1 MQHREVMMHESQ
13 EFNALFK
20 QINYLKGGVAS
31 GFNHVEE
38 GACGTMSKGPPWYI
52 VPQLASLAAWGWL
65 CTDLW
70 LCYALRTSRAARGA
84 ADQNP

>member
-1 MQHREVMMHESQ
+1 MVRVRLKVMMHESQ

-38 GACGTMSKGPPWYI
+38 GACGSTLKGPPW
-52 VPQLASLAAWGWL
+52 
-65 CTDLW
+65 
-70 LCYALRTSRAARGA
+70 
-84 ADQNP
+84 